1 MATSEHAWNR
11 ALHAVALRW
20 EHVPANDFGAFAGL
34 VGILAGEVAAA
45 IVLSL
50 SYVTVKH
57 GQTPSMVVR
66 DAAGLVGLWL
76 GFVATALLAGPV
88 ERRRKSLR
96 DRLVAD
102 LGLSFRWSD
111 LPIGVVAGLFGQFV
125 LVLVLELP
133 LYPFVPHLFQRL
145 GAPARSLTSGES
157 GTALALLGVLVC
169 LGSPLVEEL
178 FFRGLFLRGL
188 LGKARGQLGLPA
200 VPAVLGSAALSG
212 LVFGLVHFE
221 ALQLLAL
228 SGFGVLLALLACST
242 GRLGAGVVA
251 HITFNTVT
259 FITLATNH

>member
-11 ALHAVALRW
+11 ALQTISRRW
-20 EHVPANDFGAFAGL
+20 EHAPSNDFGALAGI

-50 SYVTVKH
+50 SYATVKH
-57 GQTPSMVVR
+57 GATPSMVVK
-66 DAAGLVGLWL
+66 DAAGLLGLWV
-76 GFVATALLAGPV
+76 GFVGTALLAGPV
-88 ERRRKSLR
+88 ERRRKPLR
-96 DRLVAD
+96 ERLVGD
-102 LGLSFRWSD
+102 LGLSFKWVD
-111 LPIGVVAGLFGQFV
+111 LPYGIIAGLFGQFV
-125 LVLVLELP
+125 LVFILELP
-133 LYPFVPHLFQRL
+133 LYPFVPHLFHRL

-169 LGSPLVEEL
+169 IGSPLVEEL

-188 LGKARGQLGLPA
+188 LGKARGQLGWRA
-200 VPAVLGSAALSG
+200 IPAVLGSAALSG

-228 SGFGVLLALLACST
+228 SGFGMMLALIACST
-242 GRLGAGVVA
+242 GRLGTGIVT

-259 FITLATNH
+259 FVMLATNH